1 MVTVLSVLVFLATL
15 LAIEGLR
22 VVLQEQRGAE
32 RASVR
37 RRVRYLETGLRAPQA
52 EPEESVLRG
61 GARRSL
67 LQRLL
72 DQLPGVEDL
81 QLRIYRS
88 GLTIRPHILVGL
100 SVALGLGSWF
110 VGSLVFQSPVFAAAL
125 LGVGL
130 LPWLYVLRLAKRRTA
145 LFEEQFLEALELMTR
160 ALRAGHS
167 LLLAF
172 QMVGEEL
179 ADPVGTEFAYMSE
192 EIKLG
197 QEVRSALAN
206 LAYRVD
212 ALDLPFFITAVLIQR
227 ETGGNL
233 AEILEKLNYVIRER
247 FKLYGKFRSMTAI
260 GRASANLLA
269 AWPPFIVVALAWV
282 NVDYVSPLWTTPTGH
297 VLAGIAAFLVFSGY
311 VICRRMA
318 IIRV

>member
-1 MVTVLSVLVFLATL
+1 MVTILSVFVFLATL

-37 RRVRYLETGLRAPQA
+37 RRVRYLETGVRVPQA
-52 EPEESVLRG
+52 EPEESVLRC

-72 DQLPGVEDL
+72 DQLPGVVDL

-88 GLTIRPHILVGL
+88 GLSIRPHILVGL
-100 SVALGLGSWF
+100 SVALGLVSWF
-110 VGSLVFQSPVFAAAL
+110 VGSRVFPSPVFAVAL

-130 LPWLYVLRLAKRRTA
+130 LPWLYVLRRARRRTA

-179 ADPVGTEFAYMSE
+179 EDPIGTEFAYMSE

-197 QEVRSALAN
+197 QEIRSALAN
-206 LAYRVD
+206 LQYRVD
-212 ALDLPFFITAVLIQR
+212 ASDLPFFITAVLIQR

-233 AEILEKLNYVIRER
+233 AEILEKLNYIIRER
-247 FKLYGKFRSMTAI
+247 FKLYGKVSAMTAM
-260 GRASANLLA
+260 GKMTANLLV
-269 AWPPFIVVALAWV
+269 AWPPGIVGALALS
-282 NVDYVSPLWTTPTGH
+282 NIEYVAPLWTTESGH
-297 VLAGIAAFLVFSGY
+297 TLIWIAALLILVGY
-311 VICRRMA
+311 VLCRRLA
-318 IIRV
+318 IIKV